1 MSHTIKLLLMWS
13 LSPLGTLLN
22 TGLLVVALLMWGAD
36 AGRAPFWLAVGIF
49 LGVSG
54 WLDVRAYM
62 TQRRKGLTS
71 FEVAEA
77 VYERLWRPRRPEE
90 RRDA

>member
-1 MSHTIKLLLMWS
+1 MSHTIKLLLMWT

-22 TGLLVVALLMWGAD
+22 TGLLVVALLVWGAD
-36 AGRAPFWLAVGIF
+36 PARPGFWLAVGIF

-54 WLDVRAYM
+54 WLDVRAYL

-77 VYERLWRPRRPEE
+77 VYERLWRPRRPEG
-90 RRDA
+90 RT

>member
-1 MSHTIKLLLMWS
+1 VSHTIKLLLMWT

-22 TGLLVVALLMWGAD
+22 TGMLVVALLVWGAD
-36 AGRAPFWLAVGIF
+36 PARAPFWLAVGIF

-62 TQRRKGLTS
+62 AQRRKGLTS

-77 VYERLWRPRRPEE
+77 VYERLWHPRRPEG
-90 RRDA
+90 RT